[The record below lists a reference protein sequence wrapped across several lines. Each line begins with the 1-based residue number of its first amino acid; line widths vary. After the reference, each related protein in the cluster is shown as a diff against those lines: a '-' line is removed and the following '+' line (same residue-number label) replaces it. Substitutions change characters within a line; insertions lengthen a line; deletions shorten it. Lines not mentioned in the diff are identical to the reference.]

1 MPIASG
7 KSSPARAPGTIEL
20 VGPLSVPRLAFLIGL
35 GAMTVL
41 LHDSFN
47 LALKMPGHHGLET
60 MFLLVIGRLSCA
72 NPWSAT
78 IVALSA
84 VTTAGFMSPGM
95 GIHGGVLLLAPGL
108 VLDLAVRVMPNW
120 RAQMFVLP
128 LLAATA
134 FAMKPLIRL
143 LFSKTMGLQ
152 YGSIQNGVMYP
163 LSTHFLFGLTGA
175 VIAVL
180 VWRTTARQLRQQ
192 P

>member
-20 VGPLSVPRLAFLIGL
+20 VGPLSLPRLAFLIML

-47 LALKMPGHHGLET
+47 LPLKMPGHHGLET
-60 MFLLVIGRLSCA
+60 MFLLVIGRLSCT

-78 IVALSA
+78 IAALSA
-84 VTTAGFMSPGM
+84 VATAGFTSPGM
-95 GIHGGVLLLAPGL
+95 GIHGGLLLLAPGI
-108 VLDLAVRVMPNW
+108 VLDLAVRILPNW
-120 RAQMFVLP
+120 RAQMLLLP
-128 LLAATA
+128 LLAASA

-143 LFSKTMGLQ
+143 VFNKTMGLQ
-152 YGSIQNGVMYP
+152 YGSIQNGLMYP
-163 LSTHFLFGLTGA
+163 VSTHFLFGLTGA
-175 VIAVL
+175 AIAVI
-180 VWRTTARQLRQQ
+180 VWRVTARRLRQQ